1 MSTRKNLIRLGC
13 LTITMWCL
21 TVALAWGAYT
31 PDAGLVTGLS
41 GEVTYVNSA
50 EKQVPAKAQSFLKI
64 REGDQFKLAPRALLQ
79 LTYFASG
86 RQEIWHGPVTVEVGD
101 QGGRAAGHG
110 QAQSP
115 EVKVLAFKVAKRMAG
130 AALAASR
137 AGSPDDGVGQP
148 KSEQL
153 QTSGVIRTMAPT
165 RSPAPPAA
173 AAPLPARDSQAVAEA
188 EKTYQDLKR
197 AAQPGDLTPEI
208 YLVGIYADNGQYGK
222 MARIIDLMLAQRPQD
237 ENLRKFKAWA
247 RSRAAG
253 D

>member
-1 MSTRKNLIRLGC
+1 MSTRKTLIRLGC
-13 LTITMWCL
+13 LAITMLCL
-21 TVALAWGAYT
+21 TTYLALGAGA

-41 GEVTYVNSA
+41 GEVTYVNPA
-50 EKQVPAKAQSFLKI
+50 EKQGPAKAQAFLKI
-64 REGDQFKLAPRALLQ
+64 REGDQFKLSPGALLQ
-79 LTYFASG
+79 LTYFAGG
-86 RQEIWHGPVTVEVGD
+86 RQETWHGPVTVEVGD

-137 AGSPDDGVGQP
+137 AGSTDDGVGQP

-173 AAPLPARDSQAVAEA
+173 AAPPPARDSQAVA
-188 EKTYQDLKR
+188 
-197 AAQPGDLTPEI
+197 
-208 YLVGIYADNGQYGK
+208 
-222 MARIIDLMLAQRPQD
+222 
-237 ENLRKFKAWA
+237 
-247 RSRAAG
+247 RSRKNLPG
-253 D
+253 SQKRGPTRRPDPGNLSGGRLCR